1 MSYTQQRTLQK
12 EDQAG
17 QLVQPNDD
25 GSRPGYKGIKDYSP
39 EIQKIVNNY
48 GIEKYNK
55 LSTQNKFRVRDG
67 QDVGSLSSDKLK
79 KKCF

>member
-1 MSYTQQRTLQK
+1 MYA
-12 EDQAG
+12 DG
-17 QLVQPNDD
+17 QLVKNTDD

-48 GIEKYNK
+48 GIEKYNE

-79 KKCF
+79 KNVFKKEYEK